1 MSKQSNHIG
10 LRICLATHT
19 QIRHSLEREA
29 GGPHMPFF
37 DCACFPAHPS
47 LATLQVGRRLPQE
60 TRGTQAVVALTLLDL
75 ATMSNIPCKRTEYTP
90 EAPAESV
97 SELLAAF
104 SEASL
109 RWQAHVCTYPDVPGA

>member
-1 MSKQSNHIG
+1 MSKQSYHIG

-75 ATMSNIPCKRTEYTP
+75 ATMSNKEKAYT
-90 EAPAESV
+90 SV
-97 SELLAAF
+97 SFCILSVSFFLLGHRRGLCVF
-104 SEASL
+104 CCFWL
-109 RWQAHVCTYPDVPGA
+109 VLLGVVGGV